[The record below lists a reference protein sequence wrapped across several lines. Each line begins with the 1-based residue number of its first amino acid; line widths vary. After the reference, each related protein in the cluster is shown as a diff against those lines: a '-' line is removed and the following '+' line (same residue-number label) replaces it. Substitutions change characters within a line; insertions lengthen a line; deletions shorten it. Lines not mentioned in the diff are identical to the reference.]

1 MVGRNSMDR
10 QDVAG
15 APVAGPEDS
24 CSVTLTMDLKRCRQ
38 EVIEPGRREP
48 CESAVYRG
56 VD

>member
-1 MVGRNSMDR
+1 MMGRNSMER

-48 CESAVYRG
+48 CEAAVYRG